1 MGVYW
6 MKLIP
11 TVRRFHTTGISLWV
25 TGNGPR
31 PLCPNPVHFGMKGNG
46 LVSPRI
52 FGWAERDSSYFR
64 TFDKQKEI
72 ARARYHQGK
81 QQKQIGFVYRK
92 CNWSRL
98 YPTNLYHSTRNDK
111 TIHKVYTFFQ
121 KHAMGVELSQN
132 CWFVQFVANLFHIID
147 NISTVWYCFDLR
159 GLKRTH
165 MEPYGSV

>member
-1 MGVYW
+1 MPAFQVHVVKANCAFCSIDAGLTGVRLCRALDCLNIRVKHASCSVTQDAWFYW
-6 MKLIP
+6 
-11 TVRRFHTTGISLWV
+11 
-25 TGNGPR
+25 NGPR

-98 YPTNLYHSTRNDK
+98 YPTNLYH
-111 TIHKVYTFFQ
+111 
-121 KHAMGVELSQN
+121 
-132 CWFVQFVANLFHIID
+132 
-147 NISTVWYCFDLR
+147 
-159 GLKRTH
+159 
-165 MEPYGSV
+165 